1 MNASLRFV
9 LIFAVWAVSASAIAR
24 ASEPIELPV
33 WSGVAPGSEGR
44 TEKETWEERGKN
56 GVVNRAVRQVHA
68 PAISVYLPEPTKTT
82 GVAVLIAPGGGYEHV
97 TIDLEGHDVAR
108 WLATQGVAGIVLKY
122 RLPKTPGNIY
132 TADHALADAVEA
144 LKVVRTHAAEW
155 KIDPAKLGMMGFS
168 AGGNLTALAG
178 TKPPKAERP
187 AFLAPIY
194 PQIPETLAPVPADV
208 GPTFIVQATDDAL
221 GTDNSIRFYTWVR
234 AQKAPAEMHLFAK
247 GGHGFGMGR
256 PGTPAAEWPKLF
268 IAWLGTTGFMA
279 K

>member
-1 MNASLRFV
+1 MRTLLLSAVV
-9 LIFAVWAVSASAIAR
+9 LLAGLTVSPAR
-24 ASEPIELPV
+24 AADPYFELPI
-33 WSGVAPGSEGR
+33 WPGIAPGSEGR

-56 GVVNRAVRQVHA
+56 GVVNRAVRQIHT
-68 PAISVYLPEPTKTT
+68 PTIFLYLPAKTKAT

-108 WLATQGVAGIVLKY
+108 WLVSQGVAAAVLKY
-122 RLPKTPGNIY
+122 RLPKTPGNVY

-144 LKVVRTHAAEW
+144 LKVMRAHAAEW
-155 KIDPAKLGMMGFS
+155 QIDPAKLGMLGFS

-178 TKPPKAERP
+178 TKPPKEARP

-194 PQIPETLAPVPADV
+194 PSIPENLAPVPSDV
-208 GPTFIVQATDDAL
+208 APTFIVQATDDAL

-234 AQKAPAEMHLFAK
+234 AQKAPAEVHLFAK
-247 GGHGFGMGR
+247 GGHGFGLGR
-256 PGTPAAEWPKLF
+256 AGTPAAEWPKLF
-268 IAWLGTTGFMA
+268 IAWLETTGFIA

>member
-1 MNASLRFV
+1 MNPLPRL
-9 LIFAVWAVSASAIAR
+9 LILFAIWAAPALAH
-24 ASEPIELPV
+24 AGDPIELPV
-33 WSGVAPGSEGR
+33 WPGIPPGSEGR

-68 PAISVYLPEPTKTT
+68 PTISVYLPEKAKAT

-108 WLATQGVAGIVLKY
+108 WLATQGVAAAVLKY
-122 RLPKTPGNIY
+122 RLPGTPGKVY

-144 LKVVRTHAAEW
+144 LKLVRSHAAEW
-155 KIDPAKLGMMGFS
+155 GINPAKLGMMGFS

-178 TKPPKAERP
+178 TKPPKEARP

-194 PQIPETLAPVPADV
+194 PSIPESLAPVPADV
-208 GPTFIVQATDDAL
+208 APTFIVQATDDRL

-234 AQKAPAEMHLFAK
+234 EQKVPAEMHLFAK
-247 GGHGFGMGR
+247 GGHGFGLGQA
-256 PGTPAAEWPKLF
+256 GTPAAEWPKLF
-268 IAWLGTTGFMA
+268 IAWLGATGFIA
-279 K
+279 Q